1 MAAKHVRKF
10 FGHVVK
16 GLEKKDKFFK
26 TVFKEDKQQSLTK
39 PSDWNLVK
47 KELKDI
53 YDGVQTN
60 KFNLEILQESNN
72 NIESEIEK
80 INQFEQN
87 LAQVLGKIEIK
98 DIEHNEK
105 YKTDI
110 IRKLNSNI
118 LNVDNHVNNIK
129 KIREHKASG
138 LQNRLDKLENLML
151 QIIDNH
157 NKVITETKERKHRI
171 NHIEKKM
178 SKHLGNED
186 FKIIELKDKIE
197 NLEQLYKNA
206 VKGYADPNILTKIR
220 AKINLFKK
228 TIEDY

>member
-138 LQNRLDKLENLML
+138 LQNRLDK
-151 QIIDNH
+151 
-157 NKVITETKERKHRI
+157 
-171 NHIEKKM
+171 
-178 SKHLGNED
+178 
-186 FKIIELKDKIE
+186 
-197 NLEQLYKNA
+197 
-206 VKGYADPNILTKIR
+206 
-220 AKINLFKK
+220 
-228 TIEDY
+228 